1 MEERKNLLPK
11 FLFDLLREHKTSLG
25 DNPAFPDCDDFDFD
39 YTIIKKR
46 FNEVADEIE
55 GIGVE
60 SLDEDYLMTELS
72 SLVRECQKRE
82 KPMKDTLEKMC
93 ENLLNRLFAI
103 PMDLINMS
111 FSLVGKIEYKNP
123 PRTMPESNEEIEYTF
138 KDLKDIE
145 FSKKSIAKRRF
156 INSLIM
162 GASYMYMKQ
171 LLEDEELNEICNDMI
186 PLYKRLIAIND
197 YLLFIKKEKISDENP
212 RQGSYVEVHVG
223 VNSKKTTI
231 EAQGLVFPLLLQE
244 SIRGLFELFSAN
256 SLPKDV
262 KKANYIIKKS
272 DFILAEPW
280 DMRFG
285 KTLWEKMF
293 GDIEDTNLIPYIF
306 TDFIKLPADDFN
318 EASQEILASTEMGE
332 VIKDSFID
340 DAEYQSGYQMFK
352 NRVNARNVDK
362 AVIND
367 GYFTAAEIS
376 GLDLGDDETDK
387 KVVAE
392 DEG

>member
-1 MEERKNLLPK
+1 
-11 FLFDLLREHKTSLG
+11 
-25 DNPAFPDCDDFDFD
+25 
-39 YTIIKKR
+39 
-46 FNEVADEIE
+46 
-55 GIGVE
+55 
-60 SLDEDYLMTELS
+60 
-72 SLVRECQKRE
+72 
-82 KPMKDTLEKMC
+82 
-93 ENLLNRLFAI
+93 LLNRLFAI